1 MALDTVDR
9 FLDTAPRTGG
19 ASGATVLRLRNGL
32 RLVHQEV
39 PHLTAVSVSVWVD
52 AGTATEP
59 AVGVAHALEHM
70 VFRGSAAVAPG
81 ELDAVVEMCGGCSH
95 AATAVD
101 SVQFGLTVPADRLAI
116 ALNGLGDLLLTA
128 ALDPEEW
135 EQERAVI
142 HHEIAEA
149 AGDSGLTVY
158 QTLLRLVFPQGA
170 NSRDILG
177 SADDLDRLE
186 LDMLRQFHRERY
198 RPAHLVVAV
207 VGGVPLGATVGMVEE
222 AFAGSWGAPSAE
234 LGGITVSDTVGFA
247 GGETGEATITVSGLG
262 LSQWWLGWAG
272 PATASW
278 REVVALELASAVL
291 GEGRLSRLVATLRE
305 DWGWVTDIG
314 TAFTPWRTG
323 GLFVLRAQLAA
334 ERLPEVMPVV
344 HRLVQSLWTEA
355 FTPGEWQRAQ
365 RSLKNQFAF
374 AMEDPSQL
382 AAFLG
387 YQVLAGNVD
396 GVLDWS
402 RAYPALVEELTPE
415 FVQAVAQNYLGRAPA
430 MVTAHPA

>member
-1 MALDTVDR
+1 MIADTGNCLDTVKGS
-9 FLDTAPRTGG
+9 TA
-19 ASGATVLRLRNGL
+19 VLRLRNGL

-39 PHLTAVSVSVWVD
+39 PHLAAASVSVWVD

-70 VFRGSAAVAPG
+70 IFRGSAAVAPG
-81 ELDAVVEMCGGCSH
+81 ELDAVVEMCGGFSQ

-101 SVQFGLTVPADRLAI
+101 SVQFGVTVPVDRLAI
-116 ALNGLGDLLLTA
+116 ALTCLGDLLLTA
-128 ALDPEEW
+128 ALDPAEW

-149 AGDSGLTVY
+149 AGDSRQTVY
-158 QTLLRLVFPQGA
+158 QALLRSVFPSGV
-170 NSRDILG
+170 NGRDILG
-177 SADDLDRLE
+177 GAADLDRLE
-186 LDMLRQFHRERY
+186 TDILRQFHQERY
-198 RPAHLVVAV
+198 RPEHLVVAV
-207 VGGVPLGATVGMVEE
+207 VGGVSLAATVGMVEE
-222 AFAGSWGAPSAE
+222 AFAGVGGPPTAGLTVGAPLEAPAPPQT
-234 LGGITVSDTVGFA
+234 LTVP
-247 GGETGEATITVSGLG
+247 G
-262 LSQWWLGWAG
+262 LSTTQWWLGWGG

-278 REVVALELASAVL
+278 REVMALELASAVL

-323 GLFVLRAQLAA
+323 GLFVLRAQLTA

-344 HRLVQSLWTEA
+344 HNLVQSLWREGLTR
-355 FTPGEWQRAQ
+355 GEWQRAQ

-387 YQVLAGNVD
+387 YQVLAENTDWVS
-396 GVLDWS
+396 DWS
-402 RAYPALVEELTPE
+402 RTYPALVEELTPE
-415 FVQAVAQNYLGRAPA
+415 FVQDVAQLYLGRSPA
-430 MVTAHPA
+430 MVTADPA